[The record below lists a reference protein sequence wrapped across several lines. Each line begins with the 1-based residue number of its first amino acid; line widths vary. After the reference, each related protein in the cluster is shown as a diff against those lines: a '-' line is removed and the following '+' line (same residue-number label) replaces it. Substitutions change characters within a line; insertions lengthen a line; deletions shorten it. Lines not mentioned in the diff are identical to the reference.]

1 MQVCSAW
8 KSTLPYLFLLSSRV
22 SIPGHHSSSRDVQ
35 PALNSSVGM
44 LRDGA
49 RADTGVLGACEVVR
63 VFLILELGC
72 VLGFSSPV
80 TRLFLVF
87 SSVLPPVS
95 GFVRLLK
102 LLLRLKVLMLEL
114 LDQRYHDQ
122 TCVGIFMSTRLYSM
136 MADILPTANNLMQ
149 IV

>member
-1 MQVCSAW
+1 MQCRMSN
-8 KSTLPYLFLLSSRV
+8 LPYLFLLTSRV
-22 SIPGHHSSSRDVQ
+22 SIPGHHSSSREIQ

-49 RADTGVLGACEVVR
+49 RADTGVLGACEMVR

-72 VLGFSSPV
+72 VPGFSSPV

-114 LDQRYHDQ
+114 FDQRYHDQ
-122 TCVGIFMSTRLYSM
+122 TCVGMFMPTRLYSV
-136 MADILPTANNLMQ
+136 MADILPTANNLVQ